1 MPRGNLK
8 ISLQMEQLETFSC
21 HLVLDLAHS
30 VPILPWWI
38 LQFYI
43 YYMGTII
50 FLPPKHILLYLL
62 KNVVV
67 FVLFLHYQYFLSA
80 LSIMDALYF
89 KSDVPLVFDVL
100 AYWIVIAFYLVKFF
114 KCTSLMSLK
123 YRLMNPNKGWGEKI
137 WLFEL

>member
-8 ISLQMEQLETFSC
+8 INFQMEQLETFSC

-50 FLPPKHILLYLL
+50 FLPPKHILLYFL
-62 KNVVV
+62 KKCSC
-67 FVLFLHYQYFLSA
+67 FCSFPTQKYFLSA
-80 LSIMDALYF
+80 LLITDTLYF
-89 KSDVPLVFDVL
+89 KSDVPFGFDVF
-100 AYWIVIAFYLVKFF
+100 AYWIVIAFYLVKFL
-114 KCTSLMSLK
+114 KRTSLMSLK